1 MQEPCLTGSR
11 LGTYEV
17 QALLGSVG
25 ISTTYRGVDLNL
37 CRLVTLKVL
46 RAMVMSSELIR
57 RFRQEALLLA
67 RLYHP
72 NIVRIYDFGEQDGML
87 YMVQEALPGPTLEQR
102 LAKLNA
108 HALQLDRHEILSI
121 VSQVAAALDIAH
133 AAGIVHRNVTPA
145 SIMWNADGAVVL
157 SSFAI
162 ARDTL
167 TSAHLTQ
174 AGVIL
179 GTPQYLSPEQA
190 LGKPAT
196 PASDIYALGVV
207 LYELIAG
214 APPFT
219 GTTPLAIG
227 VCHVQDPPPPLNP
240 CRRDL
245 PAAVDAVVQRA
256 LAKEAALRFP
266 SAGELV
272 RALAQAWTPI
282 PTTTNS
288 QMPQA
293 IHHRVTQAPLPTCTA
308 HLSANAP
315 KRSLLIDPQAL
326 LAQPPASVPANI
338 AFGSRPSRGGS
349 RSLLPFL
356 ALLLALLL
364 LVGALL
370 AWRGET
376 AAQNA
381 FQHRAALI
389 TSAHQGIVP
398 RDFPRAATAP

>member
-1 MQEPCLTGSR
+1 MQEQCLIGSR
-11 LGTYEV
+11 LGAYEV
-17 QALLGSVG
+17 QALMSG
-25 ISTTYRGVDLNL
+25 IGITTTYRGVDLNL
-37 CRLVTLKVL
+37 QRPVTLKVL
-46 RAMVMSSELIR
+46 RAVRMPPDLVQ
-57 RFRQEALLLA
+57 RFRQEAHLLA
-67 RLYHP
+67 RLRHP
-72 NIVRIYDFGEQDGML
+72 HIVQIYDFGEQDGIS

-240 CRRDL
+240 CHRDL

-356 ALLLALLL
+356 ALLLVALLL
-364 LVGALL
+364 AGVVL
-370 AWRGET
+370 AWQGEAAAYNAGQRGT
-376 AAQNA
+376 ARPTVTIHGAA
-381 FQHRAALI
+381 SLDTARA
-389 TSAHQGIVP
+389 VV
-398 RDFPRAATAP
+398 AP